1 MKRKIL
7 VSFFVYLLVFTP
19 YVYAANIR
27 IQGKVVDGANNPIGM
42 GSIVLVDGAG
52 KTITAATTDGSGRYD
67 ITAPNGIYTITISGP
82 QGSNITPTTLKDQVL
97 SNDSQRDFAL
107 STPQPAK
114 AIKSTIPYA
123 AIAPTAAR
131 TGAIAAPTTP
141 IVKGN
146 SISVVPFL
154 SFIVILRISPS

>member
-1 MKRKIL
+1 
-7 VSFFVYLLVFTP
+7 
-19 YVYAANIR
+19 
-27 IQGKVVDGANNPIGM
+27 M

-123 AIAPTAAR
+123 AIAVVVLVIVTSVGIFLFLKRRKPTL
-131 TGAIAAPTTP
+131 
-141 IVKGN
+141 V
-146 SISVVPFL
+146 
-154 SFIVILRISPS
+154 

>member
-123 AIAPTAAR
+123 AIAVVVLV
-131 TGAIAAPTTP
+131 
-141 IVKGN
+141 IVTSVGIFLFLKRRKP
-146 SISVVPFL
+146 SVV
-154 SFIVILRISPS
+154 